1 MVDLTSLE
9 KTGKFVGLDH
19 WMQVL
24 HGKRGLHLV
33 VLYLGVGSGRLPWGV
48 RVWHGKGTA
57 SPAALAL
64 KLLRTLPV
72 GLRGYARIQVLA
84 DAGFGTVEF
93 FEEVRELGYQAVVG
107 MRCDRRLQDGRQLSD
122 LRTRGEQVKLRGLSF
137 PVFVCWPWLKRQGQ
151 REQRFAV
158 STRALSGTRI
168 ARWGKCRWQ
177 IEGFF
182 KTAKHR
188 FGLHH
193 FGQETRQ
200 GVYRWIV
207 LSFLAFILAYWA
219 HLAAP
224 TATVLDWGAAA
235 RAALEGLLAGVV
247 LLDLLLHIKHLHP
260 LARAHGIDIRVT
272 RCKI

>member
-1 MVDLTSLE
+1 
-9 KTGKFVGLDH
+9 
-19 WMQVL
+19 
-24 HGKRGLHLV
+24 
-33 VLYLGVGSGRLPWGV
+33 
-48 RVWHGKGTA
+48 
-57 SPAALAL
+57 
-64 KLLRTLPV
+64 
-72 GLRGYARIQVLA
+72 VLA

-93 FEEVRELGYQAVVG
+93 LRKVRELGYQAVVG

-122 LRTRGEQVKLRGLSF
+122 LRTRGEQVALRGLSF
-137 PVFVCWPWLKRQGQ
+137 PVFVSWVWLKRQGQ

-158 STRALSGTRI
+158 STRALSGTHI
-168 ARWGKCRWQ
+168 ARWGKRRWQ

-188 FGLHH
+188 FGLHR
-193 FGQETRQ
+193 FGQGTRQ

-219 HLAAP
+219 HLTAP

-247 LLDLLLHIKHLHP
+247 LLDLLLHIKHLYP
-260 LARAHGIDIRVT
+260 LTRSHGIDIRVT